1 MERLP
6 EWARTALSVVA
17 FLFLPSIGFVY
28 SQGESA
34 KANEQLALTNTQLA
48 ESVKELTNEINI
60 LSAKLTTATVKVDY
74 GERRLDKVEQLV
86 MQNAQTIA
94 SMKGGGNGY
103 Q

>member
-1 MERLP
+1 MGRLP
-6 EWARTALSVVA
+6 EWAKAVCGVVA
-17 FLFLPSIGFVY
+17 LLFLPSVGFVY

-48 ESVKELTNEINI
+48 ESIKELTNEINI
-60 LSAKLTTATVKVDY
+60 LSAKLTAATVKVDY

-94 SMKGGGNGY
+94 SMNGGAHGR
-103 Q
+103 